1 VSFAWLAY
9 RSGLRFFS
17 AAILKDPSSSAVN
30 EKISFLSWH
39 YLSKKGVNSIA
50 LQLVLSFTSAPKS
63 GILIKAL
70 LFIMEKDP
78 VRIAGYV
85 VYVIYVITSI
95 WLMLN
100 AIIQV
105 HLLWHY
111 KKKRRG
117 NDSKGAIP
125 AMLPFISIQVPVY
138 NERYV
143 ISRLLRALSA
153 FEYPKDKFEI
163 QVLDDSDDETVEL
176 INQEAAKLG
185 KAGFSISVLRRDDR
199 SGFKA
204 GALQAGLARC
214 KGELIAIFDADF
226 IPEPHFLR
234 KLIPHFS
241 NPTTGM
247 VQARWGHLNR
257 EQNHLTRAQTLL
269 LDTHFSIEQV
279 GRSNA
284 GYFTNFCGTAGIWRK
299 QCILEA
305 GGWDGTVLSED
316 LDLSYR
322 AQLKGWKMVY
332 DDSIEVPAELPSVM
346 EAFKIQ
352 QFRWTKGMAQIF
364 KKTMSTLLHTP
375 MPLAKKIHGIFHL
388 LGSFVFVCLL
398 LNAILMLPLLVLR
411 TLYPEFVTL
420 TEYTI
425 VNSLNLVTLTLFYYN
440 GTRSTQKQEDSSFWR
455 SYPLFLVLYMGLA
468 VQNSIAVLQGLFG
481 SSSPFVRTPK
491 FNATDPSATTYHSRK
506 FTRINYLEGGMLCYF
521 LAGIAISFFT
531 GDFFM
536 LLFFVMMSAGLS
548 FILFYSE
555 APTRDNRLSP
565 NFG

>member
-1 VSFAWLAY
+1 
-9 RSGLRFFS
+9 
-17 AAILKDPSSSAVN
+17 
-30 EKISFLSWH
+30 
-39 YLSKKGVNSIA
+39 
-50 LQLVLSFTSAPKS
+50 
-63 GILIKAL
+63 
-70 LFIMEKDP
+70 MEKDP

-85 VYVIYVITSI
+85 VYGIYVITSI

-111 KKKRRG
+111 KKKRQVT
-117 NDSKGAIP
+117 DHTGAFP
-125 AMLPFISIQVPVY
+125 ADLPVVSIQVPVY

-143 ISRLLRALSA
+143 IARLLEALSA
-153 FEYPKDKFEI
+153 FDYPKDKFEI
-163 QVLDDSDDETVEL
+163 QVLDDSDDESVEL
-176 INQEAAKLG
+176 INQKAAELG

-204 GALQAGLARC
+204 GALQAGLPSC
-214 KGELIAIFDADF
+214 KGALIAIFDADF
-226 IPEPHFLR
+226 IPEPQFLR
-234 KLIPHFS
+234 KLIPHFAD
-241 NPTTGM
+241 PGVGM
-247 VQARWGHLNR
+247 VQAKWAHLNR

-269 LDTHFSIEQV
+269 LDTHFSVEQR

-299 QCILEA
+299 QCIIEA

-322 AQLKGWKMVY
+322 AQLRGWKMVY

-364 KKTMSTLLHTP
+364 KKNMGSLLRMP

-388 LGSFVFVCLL
+388 LGSFVFVSLM
-398 LNAILMLPLLVLR
+398 LNAILMLPLLVFR
-411 TLYPEFVTL
+411 NLYPEFITL

-440 GTRSTQKQEDSSFWR
+440 GTRSAQKQDDSSFWR
-455 SYPLFLVLYMGLA
+455 TYPLFLVLYMGLA

-481 SSSPFVRTPK
+481 STSPFVRTPK
-491 FNATDPSATTYHSRK
+491 FNAADPSTTTYHTRK
-506 FTRINYLEGGMLCYF
+506 LTGINYLEGGMLCYF
-521 LAGIAISFFT
+521 LAGIALSFFI

-548 FILFYSE
+548 FILFYGE

>member
-1 VSFAWLAY
+1 
-9 RSGLRFFS
+9 
-17 AAILKDPSSSAVN
+17 
-30 EKISFLSWH
+30 
-39 YLSKKGVNSIA
+39 
-50 LQLVLSFTSAPKS
+50 
-63 GILIKAL
+63 
-70 LFIMEKDP
+70 MEKDP
-78 VRIAGYV
+78 VKIAGYIV
-85 VYVIYVITSI
+85 FGIYAITSV
-95 WLMLN
+95 WLLLN
-100 AIIQV
+100 ALIQV

-111 KKKRRG
+111 KKKRG
-117 NDSKGAIP
+117 PINKTVV
-125 AMLPFISIQVPVY
+125 LPPDLPVVSIQVPVY

-143 ISRLLRALSA
+143 IVRLLRALAA

-163 QVLDDSDDETVEL
+163 QVLDDSNDETVEL
-176 INQEAAKLG
+176 INQQAAELG
-185 KAGFSISVLRRDDR
+185 KSGVQITVLRRKDR

-204 GALQAGLARC
+204 GALEEGLRHC

-226 IPEPHFLR
+226 IPDPYFLTR
-234 KLIPHFS
+234 LIPHFAD
-241 NPTTGM
+241 PATGM

-269 LDTHFSIEQV
+269 LDTHFSIEQR
-279 GRSNA
+279 GRCNA
-284 GYFTNFCGTAGIWRK
+284 GYFSNFCGTAGIWRK
-299 QCILEA
+299 QCIIEA

-332 DDSIEVPAELPSVM
+332 DEKTEVPAELPSVM

-352 QFRWTKGMAQIF
+352 QFRWTKGMAQTSR
-364 KKTMSTLLHTP
+364 KTLGRLLRTR
-375 MPLAKKIHGIFHL
+375 MPVAKKVHGIFHL

-398 LNAILMLPLLVLR
+398 LNAILMLPLLVFR
-411 TLYPEFVTL
+411 NLYPEFVTL

-425 VNSLNLVTLTLFYYN
+425 VNSFNLVALTLFYYN
-440 GTRSTQKQEDSSFWR
+440 GTRSTHKQDDSSFWR

-468 VQNSIAVLQGLFG
+468 VQNSIAVLQGFFG

-491 FNATDPSATTYHSRK
+491 FNAADPSTSTYHARRL
-506 FTRINYLEGGMLCYF
+506 TRINYIEGGMLCYF

-548 FILFYSE
+548 FILFYTE
-555 APTRDNRLSP
+555 APTRNNRLSP